1 MEEQTKVCP
10 MCAETIKLEAKVC
23 RFCRAQ
29 FEILTTGYCENCH
42 ALRAADQAGKCT
54 TCGSSLADL
63 KVESRLIPQTPAP
76 PQPAPVAPMPKP
88 KKGFGRI
95 LAFILT
101 FLVVICLAVV
111 GVILLKDNVPLM
123 AARQTPRI
131 TDRPATASIPTRTPI
146 PPPTSTPAPVLVTFD
161 TVGNYPKGTPVILSG
176 LLTLFKSTFCDSECG
191 LLLSETSGSDKKITI
206 FVSVA
211 KAGEEPANNQMKAL
225 PDNFGKWDIIIRLDD
240 GSLAYIDNRITV
252 TGEICNTTDGD
263 PCISDIIKIELEN
276 K

>member
-29 FEILTTGYCENCH
+29 FEIQTTGYCENCH
-42 ALRAADQAGKCT
+42 ALRAADETGKCA

-63 KVESRLIPQTPAP
+63 KIESRLIPQTPAP
-76 PQPAPVAPMPKP
+76 PKPAPVAPMPKP
-88 KKGFGRI
+88 KKSFGRI
-95 LAFILT
+95 LAFLLT
-101 FLVVICLAVV
+101 FLVVMCLAVV
-111 GVILLKDNVPLM
+111 GVMLVKNNVAGVLPTSVPVYTE
-123 AARQTPRI
+123 TP
-131 TDRPATASIPTRTPI
+131 IPTLTPI

-161 TVGNYPKGTPVILSG
+161 TVGNYPKGTPVIISG
-176 LLTLFKSTFCDSECG
+176 LLTLFKSTFCNSECG

-240 GSLAYIDNRITV
+240 GSLAYIDNRITI